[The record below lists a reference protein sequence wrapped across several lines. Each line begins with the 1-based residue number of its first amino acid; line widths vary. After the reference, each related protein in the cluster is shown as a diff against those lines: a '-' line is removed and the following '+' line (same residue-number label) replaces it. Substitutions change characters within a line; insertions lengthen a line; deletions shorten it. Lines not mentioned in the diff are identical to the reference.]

1 MNEPALVEPTVVEA
15 SPTSVLQTHGLVLNY
30 GSTRVVNG
38 LNLNVHQGEI
48 YGFLGRNGAGKTSTM
63 RMLMGI
69 VKPTGGQI
77 ELWGQAT
84 RRLTVPQKQR
94 IGYVSQY
101 QYFYGWMTGRRLG
114 KFVRGFYPTW
124 DDAEFL
130 RLAEVLDVPLE
141 KRVSHL
147 SGGTRVK
154 LALAL
159 ALAHRPALLLL
170 DEPTAGLDPVAR
182 REFLE
187 IIARQARTYERTTI
201 FSTHLIDEV
210 ERVADRVG
218 VIHRGAL
225 LYEGDLPGL
234 KNTVREVS
242 PLGEVNLQNHPAL
255 QGFQVLRRGFHN
267 DRSVVLR
274 GTEERWATLD
284 MAEIEIR
291 FLSLEDV
298 FIALAADVTDL

>member
-1 MNEPALVEPTVVEA
+1 MNDETVIDAGPATD
-15 SPTSVLQTHGLVLNY
+15 VLRTHELVLNY
-30 GSTRVVNG
+30 GRTRVVNG
-38 LNLNVHQGEI
+38 LNLNVRQGEI

-69 VKPTGGQI
+69 VKPTDGQI

-84 RRLTVPQKQR
+84 RRLTIQQKRR

-101 QYFYGWMTGRRLG
+101 QYFYGWMSGRRLG
-114 KFVRGFYPTW
+114 KFVGGFYPTW
-124 DDAEFL
+124 DTSEFQ
-130 RLAEVLDVPLE
+130 RLASVLDVPLD

-218 VIHRGAL
+218 VIHRGSL
-225 LYEGDLPGL
+225 LYEGGLPGL
-234 KNTVREVS
+234 KETIREVA
-242 PLGEVNLQNHPAL
+242 PREGVDLRTHPDLA
-255 QGFQVLRRGFHN
+255 GFQVLRPGFHHERN
-267 DRSVVLR
+267 LVLR
-274 GTEERWATLD
+274 GTAEQWAAAAFEG
-284 MAEIEIR
+284 AEVHA
-291 FLSLEDV
+291 LSLEDI
-298 FIALAADVTDL
+298 FISLAADVSDL

>member
-1 MNEPALVEPTVVEA
+1 MNDEAVIEA
-15 SPTSVLQTHGLVLNY
+15 SPATTVLRTHGLVLNY

-38 LNLNVHQGEI
+38 LNLNVRQGEI

-69 VKPTGGQI
+69 VKPTDGQI

-84 RRLTVPQKQR
+84 RRLTIQQKQR

-101 QYFYGWMTGRRLG
+101 QYFYGWMSGRRLG
-114 KFVRGFYPTW
+114 KFVGGFYPTW
-124 DDAEFL
+124 DDEEFQ
-130 RLAEVLDVPLE
+130 RLAGVLDVPLD

-218 VIHRGAL
+218 VIHRGSL
-225 LYEGDLPGL
+225 LYEGGLQGL
-234 KNTVREVS
+234 KSTIREVI
-242 PLGEVNLQNHPAL
+242 PLDDVDLQTHPDLA
-255 QGFQVLRRGFHN
+255 GFQVLRPGFQN
-267 DRSVVLR
+267 ERSMVLR
-274 GTEERWATLD
+274 GTSEQWATAAFEG
-284 MAEIEIR
+284 AEMRE
-291 FLSLEDV
+291 LGLEDI
-298 FIALAADVTDL
+298 FIALAADVSDL

>member
-1 MNEPALVEPTVVEA
+1 MNDEALIEA
-15 SPTSVLQTHGLVLNY
+15 SPATTVLRTHELVLNY

-38 LNLNVHQGEI
+38 LNLNVQQGEI

-69 VKPTGGQI
+69 VKPSAGQI
-77 ELWGQAT
+77 ELWGKAT
-84 RRLTVPQKQR
+84 RRLTIQQKQR

-101 QYFYGWMTGRRLG
+101 QTFYGWMSGRRLG
-114 KFVRGFYPTW
+114 KFVAGFYPTW
-124 DDAEFL
+124 DDSEFQ
-130 RLAEVLDVPLE
+130 RLASVLDVPLE

-225 LYEGDLPGL
+225 LYEGGLEGL
-234 KNTVREVS
+234 KHTIREVIPQS
-242 PLGEVNLQNHPAL
+242 DLDLKTHPDLA
-255 QGFQVLRRGFHN
+255 GFQVLRPGFQH
-267 DRSVVLR
+267 DRSIVLR
-274 GTEERWATLD
+274 GTEQQWAQ
-284 MAEIEIR
+284 AEFAGAEVR
-291 FLSLEDV
+291 ALSLEDI
-298 FIALAADVTDL
+298 FIALAADVSDL

>member
-1 MNEPALVEPTVVEA
+1 MSDVAVIDVPPIAPPIGN
-15 SPTSVLQTHGLVLNY
+15 VLRTHGLVLNY
-30 GSTRVVNG
+30 GNTRVVNG
-38 LNLNVHQGEI
+38 LNLNVRQGEI

-69 VKPTGGQI
+69 VKPTAGQI

-84 RRLTVPQKQR
+84 SRLTVQQKQR

-101 QYFYGWMTGRRLG
+101 QYFYGWMSGRRLG
-114 KFVRGFYPTW
+114 QFVGGFYPTW
-124 DDAEFL
+124 DDIEFQ
-130 RLAEVLDVPLE
+130 RLASVLDVPLE

-154 LALAL
+154 LGLAL

-225 LYEGDLPGL
+225 LYEGGLQGL
-234 KNTVREVS
+234 KDTIREVV
-242 PLGEVNLQNHPAL
+242 PLGDVDLQTHPDL
-255 QGFQVLRRGFHN
+255 QGFQVLRRGFHHE
-267 DRSVVLR
+267 RSVVLR
-274 GTEERWATLD
+274 GTEQQWAGAAFAG
-284 MAEIEIR
+284 AEVHS
-291 FLSLEDV
+291 LSLEDV
-298 FIALAADVTDL
+298 FISLAADVTDL